1 MVPLWLW
8 VLGRRPL
15 EGLCH
20 PYCIISRVHTINI
33 IVDLD
38 ITWLRSCCQISP
50 LSSYFPST
58 FLCYT
63 LWKEVTSCS
72 PLRGELCSISL
83 KAVYLYTLFGIILH
97 GIFGLS
103 LLSHF
108 FKSIQSFTYI
118 TKDLWIFILYYIYI
132 CVCVCVLDFP
142 SGSGGKNPPAV
153 QETQIWTLGQ
163 EDPQRRKWQPI
174 PVFLPGKSHG
184 QRSLVGY
191 SSWGQKE
198 SFTT

>member
-103 LLSHF
+103 LLWEVNQGFRVSM
-108 FKSIQSFTYI
+108 
-118 TKDLWIFILYYIYI
+118 W
-132 CVCVCVLDFP
+132 VLFGIKATWRRP
-142 SGSGGKNPPAV
+142 LEA
-153 QETQIWTLGQ
+153 WTLIS
-163 EDPQRRKWQPI
+163 W
-174 PVFLPGKSHG
+174 
-184 QRSLVGY
+184 SLNSVWKADMRQC
-191 SSWGQKE
+191 S
-198 SFTT
+198 